1 MILQAILSY
10 LPAKKADSLK
20 KRLLHAK
27 HSILPRFISFN
38 PLRKSSR
45 ADRKVISI
53 MYRIPL
59 PIGTVS
65 YTRAL
70 SFQILP

>member
-27 HSILPRFISFN
+27 HSTSSLDLSVSIL
-38 PLRKSSR
+38 
-45 ADRKVISI
+45 
-53 MYRIPL
+53 
-59 PIGTVS
+59 
-65 YTRAL
+65 
-70 SFQILP
+70 